1 MSKRKRQQVDH
12 SLSTSTTLS
21 PSTDSLTSPTSRPAM
36 KWTLPYYL
44 PYVPQNSSNMK
55 RIPTDFESN
64 ITGQYLQ
71 SFITMQTENLHI
83 LYILSF
89 CLVLCIVIM
98 CLLSI
103 LYLVTVRNY
112 NRHLKLLMKVSNN
125 DTKISLPMLS
135 AHKYIN
141 SEV

>member
-1 MSKRKRQQVDH
+1 MSKRKRQQLDH

-21 PSTDSLTSPTSRPAM
+21 PSTDSSTSPTSRPAI

-44 PYVPQNSSNMK
+44 PHVPQNSSHVK

-71 SFITMQTENLHI
+71 SFIAMQTENIHV

-89 CLVLCIVIM
+89 CLVLCIVIL

-103 LYLVTVRNY
+103 LYIITVRNY
-112 NRHLKLLMKVSNN
+112 NKHLKSLMKISNN

-135 AHKYIN
+135 THKYIN